1 MILLLGT
8 CQREGDI
15 ANPSRVVKVKPT
27 DYGARAMTIVLNG
40 DERECRENMTI
51 ADLVTE
57 LGLGQR
63 RIAVEANR
71 EIIPREHYA
80 TYRLHAGDHLEIV
93 HFVGGG

>member
-1 MILLLGT
+1 MVP
-8 CQREGDI
+8 RE
-15 ANPSRVVKVKPT
+15 
-27 DYGARAMTIVLNG
+27 MTIVLNG
-40 DERECRENMTI
+40 DERECREDMTI

-71 EIIPREHYA
+71 EIIPREQYA
-80 TYRLHAGDHLEIV
+80 THRLRAGDHLEIV

>member
-1 MILLLGT
+1 MVP
-8 CQREGDI
+8 RE
-15 ANPSRVVKVKPT
+15 
-27 DYGARAMTIVLNG
+27 MTIVLNG
-40 DERECRENMTI
+40 DERECREDLTI

-71 EIIPREHYA
+71 EIIPREQYA
-80 TYRLHAGDHLEIV
+80 IHRLRAGDHLEIV